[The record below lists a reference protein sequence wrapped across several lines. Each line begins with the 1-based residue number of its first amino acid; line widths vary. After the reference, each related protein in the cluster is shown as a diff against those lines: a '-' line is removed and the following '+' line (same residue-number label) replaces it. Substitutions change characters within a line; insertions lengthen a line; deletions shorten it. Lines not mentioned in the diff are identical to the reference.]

1 MGPRQYLERLLKSL
15 PLSHWSHAVAVLAHT
30 RAELVSDDAFREC
43 LQMCLRAEAPH
54 GAARVALHGSRTP
67 IGPTLTAALPP
78 EALAL
83 FRDTAYHMHAGQMCQ
98 RKIIELYLR
107 DGQGDPSM
115 APLIPQHLLHRA
127 MAPSPLTIRQRL
139 RSKTRTAK
147 ANLIMATKGGAVRGV
162 TAEYPSLSATAVKPM
177 EPTHSHPLR
186 EALHSRLDNG
196 DLAGAQDLVR
206 QNGYRFMG
214 YESRRRY
221 LKAICAS
228 PAAYFEHAKDL
239 LRRGARFSDVWKK
252 ILLDVMSTESVE
264 TSLLREVNAEYLR
277 YLRWLLEEQKA
288 SVVTLVEELPSAPPT
303 WAQKVAVLDTNT
315 IIEVRSGKVLAAS
328 NTLFIVP
335 VSTLAEFDT
344 SKKWQVYAKNRRV
357 WFLAPSVEIYL
368 RGHATIKAKKDEKIS
383 RVLDDSIL
391 EVCMGLKSLMPGP
404 TEVTLLTENAE
415 LTVRCGQEGIHAER
429 MNNRDEST
437 D

>member
-1 MGPRQYLERLLKSL
+1 MGPRQYLEHLLKSL

-54 GAARVALHGSRTP
+54 GAARVALHGSRTL

-83 FRDTAYHMHAGQMCQ
+83 FRDTAYPSIMHAGQMCQ

-107 DGQGDPSM
+107 DGQGDPSK

-127 MAPSPLTIRQRL
+127 MAPSPR
-139 RSKTRTAK
+139 
-147 ANLIMATKGGAVRGV
+147 AVRGV

-196 DLAGAQDLVR
+196 DLAGAQGLVR

-264 TSLLREVNAEYLR
+264 TSLLREINAEYLR
-277 YLRWLLEEQKA
+277 YLRWLLEEQA

-303 WAQKVAVLDTNT
+303 WAQNVTVLDTST

-328 NTLFIVP
+328 DTLFIVP